1 MTSLREPPTPAH
13 PSRLVLTGNSALR
26 LFSVGLRALMT
37 LAMAVWLQPSEL
49 GVYAIVAATLTLT
62 TYLYGLDF
70 QSFSMRELSSTD
82 LAGAR
87 RRVRDQF
94 ALLVVIYALGSG
106 VLALVLT
113 QFGVEPKLIA
123 LVVPMAVLQ
132 HATLEF
138 YRIFTRLGRPI
149 AGTIVLLIRDAA
161 WVPLCMLAK
170 LVTGQLTLTTLL
182 VFWLLG
188 CLAGALFG
196 AILIVHW
203 LPPSKRSPVDLA
215 WLASGLRTG
224 LRMLAGTLSVVALF
238 TVDRMIFGAIAS
250 SEQMGAYALFALGC
264 ASVQGLFETAILP
277 AYWAPLL
284 QAKKEND
291 AAAYGRAERHLTRAC
306 LIAGFVVGPLSAAA
320 LTVLAWLLPHRAYA
334 ENLHLL
340 YYIAAAYSLLAM
352 SNIPHYRLFA
362 ARLDSRIVTVNVT
375 AFIAFLVLSALLVR
389 IDRAIAV
396 PLALALA
403 CATLLVGKGLMV
415 RQARAAA
422 AS

>member
-1 MTSLREPPTPAH
+1 VTSLREPPTPAH

-196 AILIVHW
+196 AILIV
-203 LPPSKRSPVDLA
+203 DLA

-291 AAAYGRAERHLTRAC
+291 AAAYARAERHLTRAC